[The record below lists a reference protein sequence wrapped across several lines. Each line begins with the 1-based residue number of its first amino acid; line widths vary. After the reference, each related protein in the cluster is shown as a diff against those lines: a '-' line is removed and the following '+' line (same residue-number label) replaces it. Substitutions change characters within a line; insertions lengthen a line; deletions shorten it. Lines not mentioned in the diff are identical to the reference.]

1 MEALAFNDV
10 RGENMKKTLND
21 YNVAFIAEQ
30 EAEFRRIYDIPEL
43 TSRDCD
49 YLWECESEEES
60 REYLKKNYPS
70 YF

>member
-1 MEALAFNDV
+1 
-10 RGENMKKTLND
+10 MKKTPND

-49 YLWECESEEES
+49 YLWECESEEE
-60 REYLKKNYPS
+60 R
-70 YF
+70 